1 MIVIWD
7 KGTKNHH
14 PFKIIEFKAQRI
26 KRFWQVFEIIIVR
39 DQTVRSSTKTMKM
52 GALLL
57 ILRGCRG
64 HQIG

>member
-14 PFKIIEFKAQRI
+14 LFLIIEIKAQRV
-26 KRFWQVFEIIIVR
+26 KRFWQVFEMIIVR

-57 ILRGCRG
+57 IRADAED
-64 HQIG
+64 IK